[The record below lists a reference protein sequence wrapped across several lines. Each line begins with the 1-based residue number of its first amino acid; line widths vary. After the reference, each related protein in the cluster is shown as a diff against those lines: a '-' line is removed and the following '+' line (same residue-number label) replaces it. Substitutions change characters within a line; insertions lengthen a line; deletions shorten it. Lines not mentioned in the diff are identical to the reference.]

1 MKSYASVS
9 EFSRLGCV
17 MLYIRKCPA
26 TMCLQGKRP
35 RIPLLMRWHLGA
47 YLWKER
53 SS

>member
-17 MLYIRKCPA
+17 MLYNWKCPA

-35 RIPLLMRWHLGA
+35 RILLPMRWYLGA

-53 SS
+53 PS